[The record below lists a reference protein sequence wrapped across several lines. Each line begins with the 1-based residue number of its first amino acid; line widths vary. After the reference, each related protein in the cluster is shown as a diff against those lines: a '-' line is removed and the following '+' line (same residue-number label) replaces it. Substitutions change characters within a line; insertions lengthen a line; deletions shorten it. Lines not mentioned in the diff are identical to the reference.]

1 MNGMGYRRQEGHGM
15 QNAVTNSLGE
25 AAARGRRGS
34 AVLSGVLVPGSLG
47 PLVLFVVAWV
57 LYRMWEETFCIGT
70 ALLPQSLTAFDRHQV
85 FFLFKAV
92 GLLGGA
98 VLVGRQ
104 EKPRVT
110 LALYLLLAALL
121 VLSTAGIVGSVVLPE
136 ALGALAWSSFAVGGV
151 GMGLFVL
158 LWFQLCGR
166 FDPLNSII
174 CYLAAHLVAPFVMAP
189 LGGLSQGALFA
200 IGSACAL
207 AIAPLTYVAVVRSPV
222 PEGAALRP
230 KDAPSLWRLLV
241 LVAVAGFTFAFRE
254 PLMATTAF
262 SSGSH
267 TAIGSVIVSAAV
279 LVWVFASE
287 GRVNFTP
294 LLRVVIPLAAIG
306 FLLIPTDLSVTEAV
320 SNFFAVMYGDL
331 VDVVTVLVL
340 ANHCWRYRRSALW
353 MFGLVFGL
361 RYGFVF
367 LGEGL
372 WGVFNG
378 LGFGEDAMRMAFG
391 IVSAIAIA
399 LTVLLLPDRQ
409 TSAEWGLGMVG
420 PVSDSM
426 DAHEETLKVAQRCQ
440 KLAAEYGLTVREVE
454 VLNLLVE
461 GKTNTELQ
469 EVLGVSKETVRSH
482 RRNIYTKCGAH
493 SLDDLMDMLGLE
505 RAVVAAKQ

>member
-1 MNGMGYRRQEGHGM
+1 M
-15 QNAVTNSLGE
+15 QNAVANTSEE
-25 AAARGRRGS
+25 AVRGHRGS
-34 AVLSGVLVPGSLG
+34 AVLNGVLVSGSLG
-47 PLVLFVVAWV
+47 PLTLFVVVWV
-57 LYRMWEETFCIGT
+57 LYRMWEEIFCIGT
-70 ALLPQSLTAFDRHQV
+70 ALLPPSLTVFDRHQV

-92 GLLGGA
+92 GLLAGA
-98 VLVGRQ
+98 LLAGRQ
-104 EKPRVT
+104 GRGR
-110 LALYLLLAALL
+110 LATMFYPLSATLL
-121 VLSTAGIVGSVVLPE
+121 VLSTAGIIGVVAVPG
-136 ALGALAWSSFAVGGV
+136 APGALAWASFAAAGV
-151 GMGLFVL
+151 GMGVFVL

-174 CYLAAHLVAPFVMAP
+174 CYLVAHLVAPFLMVP
-189 LGGLSQGALFA
+189 LGGLSQEALIA
-200 IGSACAL
+200 VGLACAL
-207 AIAPLTYVAVVRSPV
+207 ALTPLLYVAVKRSPSS
-222 PEGAALRP
+222 EGAAIRP
-230 KDAPSLWRLLV
+230 KDAPSMGRLLV

-262 SSGSH
+262 SPGSH
-267 TAIGSVIVSAAV
+267 TAFGSVIVSAAV

-306 FLLIPTDLSVTEAV
+306 FLLIPTDMPFTEAV

-331 VDVVTVLVL
+331 VDIVTVLVL

-353 MFGLVFGL
+353 IFGLVFAL

-372 WGVFNG
+372 WGIFDG
-378 LGFGEDAMRMAFG
+378 LGFGEEAMRMAFG

-420 PVSDSM
+420 PVV
-426 DAHEETLKVAQRCQ
+426 DATDIHEETLKVAQRCQ
-440 KLAAEYGLTVREVE
+440 RLAAEHGLTTREVE

-461 GKTNTELQ
+461 GKTNGELQ
-469 EVLGVSKETVRSH
+469 EILGVSKETVRSH

-493 SLDDLMDMLGLE
+493 SLDDLMDLLGLE
-505 RAVVAAKQ
+505 RAVVATKQ